1 MKAEKVHLLA
11 LKPNEEPLEFINP
24 GKCAFSNKAF
34 FVDGGVKMALAPAFR
49 SLTIAFVFGNIR
61 SNATVPQEFACIFGV
76 KGTVSIKE
84 GVPICKLQ
92 VVKLA
97 KQVFETVKQSV
108 TIIMIASNH
117 LAGRKNVAIGVRYW
131 DDVAG
136 FGLFSALIGDRF
148 APFFAALWLPS
159 RLRIAK
165 FSSYLILRMPAANRR
180 SKLPSLLHL

>member
-11 LKPNEEPLEFINP
+11 LKPDEKPLEFINP
-24 GKCAFSNKAF
+24 SKRAFSDKAF
-34 FVDGGVKMALAPAFR
+34 FVDSGVKMALAPALGPF
-49 SLTIAFVFGNIR
+49 TIAFVFGNIG
-61 SNATVPQEFACIFGV
+61 SNTTVPQEFARIFGV

-84 GVPICKLQ
+84 GVSIRKFQ

-97 KQVFETVKQSV
+97 KQIFETVNEGV

-117 LAGRKNVAIGVRYW
+117 LAGRKNVAIGIRQR
-131 DDVAG
+131 DDIAG
-136 FGLFSALIGDRF
+136 LCLFSALIGDRF

-165 FSSYLILRMPAANRR
+165 FSSYLILRIPAANRR

>member
-11 LKPNEEPLEFINP
+11 LKPDEEPLEFINP
-24 GKCAFSNKAF
+24 GKSAFSDKAF
-34 FVDGGVKMALAPAFR
+34 FVDGAVKMALTPALRPF
-49 SLTIAFVFGNIR
+49 TIAFVFRNIR
-61 SNATVPQEFACIFGV
+61 SNATVPQEFARIFGV

-84 GVPICKLQ
+84 GVPIRKFQ
-92 VVKLA
+92 VIKLA
-97 KQVFETVKQSV
+97 KQVFETVNEGV

-117 LAGRKNVAIGVRYW
+117 LTRRKNVAIGVRYW

-136 FGLFSALIGDRF
+136 FRLFSALIGDRF

-165 FSSYLILRMPAANRR
+165 FSSSLILRIPASNRR

>member
-11 LKPNEEPLEFINP
+11 FKPDEQPLEFINP
-24 GKCAFSNKAF
+24 GKSALSDKAF
-34 FVDGGVKMALAPAFR
+34 FVDGRVKMALAPTLCPF
-49 SLTIAFVFGNIR
+49 TIAFVFGNIR
-61 SNATVPQEFACIFGV
+61 SNATVPQEFARIFGV

-84 GVPICKLQ
+84 GVRIRKFQ
-92 VVKLA
+92 MVKLA

-117 LAGRKNVAIGVRYW
+117 LAGRKNVAIGVRYR

-136 FGLFSALIGDRF
+136 FGRISALIGDRF

-165 FSSYLILRMPAANRR
+165 FSSYLILRMPASNRR

>member
-11 LKPNEEPLEFINP
+11 LKPDEKSLEFIDP
-24 GKCAFSNKAF
+24 GKRAFIDKAF
-34 FVDGGVKMALAPAFR
+34 FVDRAVKMALAPALRPF
-49 SLTIAFVFGNIR
+49 TIAFVFGNIR
-61 SNATVPQEFACIFGV
+61 SNATVPQEFARIFGV

-84 GVPICKLQ
+84 GVSIRKLQ

-117 LAGRKNVAIGVRYW
+117 LARRKNVAVGVRYR

-136 FGLFSALIGDRF
+136 FRLFSALIGDCF

-159 RLRIAK
+159 RLRIAR
-165 FSSYLILRMPAANRR
+165 FSSYLTLRMPA
-180 SKLPSLLHL
+180 